1 MSQVLITGGAGFIGS
16 HTADALLR
24 QGHRVRLL
32 DSLDPQI
39 HGDTATFP
47 AYLHPAIECVRGDVR
62 DARLLA
68 DVLTGVDL
76 IYHFAALTGVGQS
89 MYDIRHYVEV
99 NVVGT
104 AVLLET
110 LAKRRQALQRVVLA
124 SSRAVYGEGTHH
136 CPVHGTLYPPVRQR
150 ADLEQGRFA
159 VFCPQCATP
168 LTAVP
173 TAEERPL
180 HPVSVYALTKQ
191 QQEDYC
197 RHVAATFGLPVTI
210 LRYFNV
216 YGSRQS
222 LRNPYT
228 GVMSIFYSRLLSG
241 QPIALYEHGRPGR
254 DFVHVADV
262 VQANV
267 RAATAD
273 VPPGTVINVGTG
285 IDHTIVEVAK
295 ALAAA
300 CGQEAL
306 LEDKGEFRVGD
317 IHACYADLS
326 RAQTLLGYRP
336 QVSLSQGIQEFVAWA
351 GGQPVVDLYEKTVTE
366 LKNHGLFG
374 SAAPSA

>member
-24 QGHRVRLL
+24 QGHQVRIL

-39 HGDTATFP
+39 HGDTTAFP
-47 AYLHPAIECVRGDVR
+47 AYLHPAVECVRGDVR

-68 DVLTGVDL
+68 EVLDGVEL
-76 IYHFAALTGVGQS
+76 VYHLAALTGVGQS
-89 MYDIRHYVEV
+89 MYDIRHYVDV
-99 NVVGT
+99 NTVGM
-104 AVLLET
+104 AMLLEV
-110 LAKRRQALQRVVLA
+110 LIKRQQPLQRLVLS
-124 SSRAVYGEGTHH
+124 SSRAVYGEGTHR
-136 CPVHGTLYPPVRQR
+136 CPVHGPLYPPVRQR
-150 ADLEQGRFA
+150 ADLEQGRFE
-159 VFCPQCATP
+159 VFCPQCGTP
-168 LTAVP
+168 MTAMP

-191 QQEDYC
+191 HQEDYC
-197 RHVAATFGLPVTI
+197 QHVAATFGLPVTI

-241 QPIALYEHGRPGR
+241 QPIALYEQGRPGR
-254 DFVHVADV
+254 DFVHVTDV
-262 VQANV
+262 AQANV
-267 RAATAD
+267 RAAAAA
-273 VPPGTVINVGTG
+273 VPPGSVINVGTG
-285 IDHTIVEVAK
+285 VDYTIVEVART
-295 ALAAA
+295 LAAA
-300 CGQEAL
+300 CGREPV

-326 RAQTLLGYRP
+326 RAQSLLGYQP
-336 QVSLSQGIQEFVAWA
+336 QVSLQDGIKEFVAWA
-351 GGQPVVDLYEKTVTE
+351 SGQPVVDLYEKTVTE

-374 SAAPSA
+374 SAAPSS